1 MTAKPKDYL
10 LPVLAILMSG
20 IALTGN
26 LSFTNIPQFI
36 ISVVGIAAGITFFVK
51 KDYFYPLIQIWMYG
65 QLPAVNRTI
74 KSTLEN
80 GMNLE
85 QVQPILDAGQ
95 FLTFD
100 LGLTLGTAAGDIDIK
115 VNIVPFAFLFLFK
128 ILQSSALIGKRLTIK
143 NFKKENKL
151 GNIFPLTGTI
161 KETLSL
167 GKEKHWF
174 HAELDNPFDFNGKSY
189 KDLLIKS
196 KEGLIY
202 KAGKGKYTSYL
213 RLVKDPNALTD
224 EKISKDRFPFIDWGQ
239 VEVEK

>member
-1 MTAKPKDYL
+1 MNHKRIEYL
-10 LPVLAILMSG
+10 LPILAILLSG
-20 IALTGN
+20 IALSGN
-26 LSFTNIPQFI
+26 LAFSNILEFI
-36 ISVVGIAAGITFFVK
+36 VSLIGLAAGISFFVK
-51 KDYFYPLIQIWMYG
+51 KDYFYPLIQVWIYG
-65 QLPAVNRTI
+65 QFPAINRTI
-74 KSTLEN
+74 NSVLEN
-80 GMNLE
+80 GMSLVE
-85 QVQPILDAGQ
+85 VQPIFDAGQ
-95 FLTFD
+95 VLTFD
-100 LGLTLGTAAGDIDIK
+100 LGFTLGTAAGDVGIE

-128 ILQSSALIGKRLTIK
+128 FLQSSALVGKRLTIK

-151 GNIFPLTGTI
+151 GDIFPLTGTI

-213 RLVKDPNALTD
+213 RLVQDPNALTE
-224 EKISKDRFPFIDWGQ
+224 EKILKDRFPFIDWGQ